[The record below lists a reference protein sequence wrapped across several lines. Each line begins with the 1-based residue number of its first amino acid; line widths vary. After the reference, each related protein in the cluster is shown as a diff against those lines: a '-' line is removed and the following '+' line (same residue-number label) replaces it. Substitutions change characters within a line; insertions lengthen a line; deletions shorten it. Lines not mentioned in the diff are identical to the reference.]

1 MKITKFGHCCL
12 LIEIAGKRVLTD
24 PGAFSV
30 GYEHLSEV
38 DIILITHEHA
48 DHCHTESILALV
60 ETNPGVTII
69 SNSSVARLLKD
80 SNFIDGVIVADATVG
95 KTMTLRLNPENSNSR
110 ITEIK
115 RLSKPGRRYYV
126 NAKEIPVVMR
136 GRGIVI
142 VSTSRGLMTGKAAK
156 SANIGGELICKIY

>member
-1 MKITKFGHCCL
+1 MSTTS
-12 LIEIAGKRVLTD
+12 TD
-24 PGAFSV
+24 PIADM
-30 GYEHLSEV
+30 LSRIRNAIAVNKFEV
-38 DIILITHEHA
+38 SLPHSKIKEA
-48 DHCHTESILALV
+48 
-60 ETNPGVTII
+60 
-69 SNSSVARLLKD
+69 VARLLKD
-80 SNFIDGVIVADATVG
+80 SNFIDGVMVADATVG

-126 NAKEIPVVMR
+126 NAKEIPIVMR

-142 VSTSRGLMTGKAAK
+142 VSTSRGLMTGKTAK